1 MAHSTKSAKPLIVV
15 PASSSVEAKPYVSAL
30 APWNPE
36 SLVLLPGGTP
46 PDKVLEHMDALLLV
60 GGADIHPHRYGT
72 KPDPRL
78 DLEIDESRDA
88 LDFELLEAALARDI
102 PVVGIC
108 RGMQVLNVASGGKL
122 IQHIPGHRN
131 DQPDATS
138 KSMQHRVW
146 IAPGSK
152 LASVVGAGG
161 QVRVNSLHHQGLMEA
176 QRAPSLMTTAY
187 GVADGLVEALESPHH
202 RFVVA
207 VQFHPERANELPEQ
221 FQRLFA
227 ALVYQAANPQK

>member
-1 MAHSTKSAKPLIVV
+1 MIAV
-15 PASSSVEAKPYVSAL
+15 PASTEEEAKPYLAAL
-30 APWNPE
+30 APWEPE
-36 SLVLLPGGTP
+36 SLVLLPGGAEL
-46 PDKVLEHMDALLLV
+46 DKVLEHMDGLLLL
-60 GGADIHPHRYGT
+60 GGADIHPNRYGA
-72 KPDPRL
+72 KPDPSL
-78 DLEIDESRDA
+78 ELEIDESRDA
-88 LDFELLEAALARDI
+88 LDFALLAAALARDI
-102 PVVGIC
+102 PVAAIC
-108 RGMQVLNVASGGKL
+108 RGMQVLNVASGGTL

-131 DQPDATS
+131 EEPNATNM
-138 KSMQHRVW
+138 SMQHRIW

-207 VQFHPERANELPEQ
+207 VQCHPERANELPEQ

-227 ALVYQAANPQK
+227 ALVYQAANPKS

>member
-1 MAHSTKSAKPLIVV
+1 MAHSTRSTKPLIAV
-15 PASSSVEAKPYVSAL
+15 PASTEEEAKPYLSAL

-36 SLVLLPGGTP
+36 SLVLLPSDKP
-46 PDKVLEHMDALLLV
+46 PDNVLEHMDGLLLV

-72 KPDPRL
+72 KPDPSV
-78 DLEIDESRDA
+78 DLEIDVSRDA
-88 LDFELLEAALARDI
+88 LDFRLLETALARDI
-102 PVVGIC
+102 PVVAIC
-108 RGMQVLNVASGGKL
+108 RGMQVLNVASGGTL
-122 IQHIPGHRN
+122 IQHISGHKN
-131 DQPDATS
+131 DQPDGTS
-138 KSMQHRVW
+138 QSIQHRIW

-152 LASVVGAGG
+152 LASIVGSGG
-161 QVRVNSLHHQGLMEA
+161 QVRINSLHHQGLMEA

-207 VQFHPERANELPEQ
+207 VQCHPERANELPEQ

-227 ALVYQAANPQK
+227 ALVYQATKPKR

>member
-1 MAHSTKSAKPLIVV
+1 MIAV
-15 PASSSVEAKPYVSAL
+15 PASTAEEAKPYLAAL
-30 APWNPE
+30 APWEPE
-36 SLVLLPGGTP
+36 SLVLLPGGATP
-46 PDKVLEHMDALLLV
+46 GKVLEHMDGLLLL
-60 GGADIHPHRYGT
+60 GGADIHPHRYGA
-72 KPDPRL
+72 KPDPSF

-88 LDFELLEAALARDI
+88 LDFDLLAAALARDI
-102 PVVGIC
+102 PVAAIC
-108 RGMQVLNVASGGKL
+108 RGMQVLNVASGGTL

-131 DQPDATS
+131 EEPNATGM
-138 KSMQHRVW
+138 SMQHRIW

-207 VQFHPERANELPEQ
+207 VQCHPERANELPEQ

-227 ALVYQAANPQK
+227 ALVYQAANPKS

>member
-1 MAHSTKSAKPLIVV
+1 MIAV
-15 PASSSVEAKPYVSAL
+15 PASTEEEAKPYLAAL
-30 APWNPE
+30 APWEPE
-36 SLVLLPGGTP
+36 SLVLLPGGAEL
-46 PDKVLEHMDALLLV
+46 DKVLEHMDGLLLL
-60 GGADIHPHRYGT
+60 GGADIHPNRYGA
-72 KPDPRL
+72 KPDPSL
-78 DLEIDESRDA
+78 ELEIDESRDA
-88 LDFELLEAALARDI
+88 LDFALLAAALARDI
-102 PVVGIC
+102 PVAAIC
-108 RGMQVLNVASGGKL
+108 RGMQVLNVASGGTL

-131 DQPDATS
+131 EEPNATS
-138 KSMQHRVW
+138 MSMQHRIW

-207 VQFHPERANELPEQ
+207 VQCHPERANELPEQ

-227 ALVYQAANPQK
+227 ALVYQAANPKS

>member
-1 MAHSTKSAKPLIVV
+1 MIAV
-15 PASSSVEAKPYVSAL
+15 PASTEEEAKPYLAAL
-30 APWNPE
+30 APWEPE
-36 SLVLLPGGTP
+36 SLVLLPGGATP
-46 PDKVLEHMDALLLV
+46 VKVLEHMDGLLLL
-60 GGADIHPHRYGT
+60 GGADIHPHRYGA
-72 KPDPRL
+72 KPDPSL
-78 DLEIDESRDA
+78 ELEIDESRDA
-88 LDFELLEAALARDI
+88 LDFDLLAAALARDI
-102 PVVGIC
+102 PVAAIC
-108 RGMQVLNVASGGKL
+108 RGMQVLNVASGGTL

-131 DQPDATS
+131 EEPNATS
-138 KSMQHRVW
+138 GSMQHRIW

-207 VQFHPERANELPEQ
+207 VQCHPERANELPEQ
-221 FQRLFA
+221 FQRLFG
-227 ALVYQAANPQK
+227 ALVYQAANPKS

>member
-1 MAHSTKSAKPLIVV
+1 MIAV
-15 PASSSVEAKPYVSAL
+15 PASTEEEAKPYLAAL
-30 APWNPE
+30 APWEPE
-36 SLVLLPGGTP
+36 SLVLLPGGAEL
-46 PDKVLEHMDALLLV
+46 DKVLEHMDGLLLL
-60 GGADIHPHRYGT
+60 GGADIHPNRYGA
-72 KPDPRL
+72 KPDPSL
-78 DLEIDESRDA
+78 ELEIDESRDA
-88 LDFELLEAALARDI
+88 LDFALLAAALARDI
-102 PVVGIC
+102 PVAAIC
-108 RGMQVLNVASGGKL
+108 RGMQVLNVASGGTL

-131 DQPDATS
+131 EEPNATS
-138 KSMQHRVW
+138 GSMQHRIW

-207 VQFHPERANELPEQ
+207 VQCHPERANELPEQ

-227 ALVYQAANPQK
+227 ALVYQAANPKS

>member
-1 MAHSTKSAKPLIVV
+1 MSSAEQAKPVIVV
-15 PASSSVEAKPYVSAL
+15 PASTEKQAEPYIDALMPWEAEP
-30 APWNPE
+30 
-36 SLVLLPGGTP
+36 LLIVPGGIAP
-46 PDKVLEHMDALLLV
+46 SEALERMDGLLLI
-60 GGADIHPHRYGT
+60 GGADVHPHRYGAE
-72 KPDPRL
+72 PDPLVSLEL
-78 DLEIDESRDA
+78 DEARDA
-88 LDFELLEAALARDI
+88 LDIELLEGALARDI
-102 PVVGIC
+102 PVVAIC
-108 RGMQVLNVASGGKL
+108 RGLQLLNVVSGGSL

-131 DQPDATS
+131 DEADAPS
-138 KSMQHRVW
+138 KSIQHRIW

-176 QRAPSLMTTAY
+176 QRASTLMTTAY

-207 VQFHPERANELPEQ
+207 VQCHPERTDELPEQ

-227 ALVYQAANPQK
+227 ALVYQAANPKG

>member
-1 MAHSTKSAKPLIVV
+1 MIAV
-15 PASSSVEAKPYVSAL
+15 PASTEAEAKPYVAAL
-30 APWNPE
+30 APWEPE

-46 PDKVLEHMDALLLV
+46 SSKALKYMDGLLLL
-60 GGADIHPHRYGT
+60 GGPDIHPHRYGA
-72 KPDPRL
+72 KPDPSVE
-78 DLEIDESRDA
+78 LEIDETRDA
-88 LDFELLEAALARDI
+88 LDFELLEEALARDI
-102 PVVGIC
+102 PVAAIC
-108 RGMQVLNVASGGKL
+108 RGMQVLNVVSGGTL

-131 DQPDATS
+131 EEPNAAS
-138 KSMQHRVW
+138 MSMQHRIW

-176 QRAPSLMTTAY
+176 QRAPSLMATAY
-187 GVADGLVEALESPHH
+187 GVVDGLVEALESPHH

-207 VQFHPERANELPEQ
+207 VQCHPERANELPEQ

-227 ALVYQAANPQK
+227 ALVYQAATPKS